1 MLLSQQCHIALDIG
15 LIVSEVIC
23 RILVGSMEVGAAL
36 PPRKLRN
43 GEDLGTA
50 VQLAF

>member
-1 MLLSQQCHIALDIG
+1 MLLSQQCYIALDIG
-15 LIVSEVIC
+15 VIVSDVIC
-23 RILVGSMEVGAAL
+23 RILVGPVEVGAAL
-36 PPRKLRN
+36 PARKLCN